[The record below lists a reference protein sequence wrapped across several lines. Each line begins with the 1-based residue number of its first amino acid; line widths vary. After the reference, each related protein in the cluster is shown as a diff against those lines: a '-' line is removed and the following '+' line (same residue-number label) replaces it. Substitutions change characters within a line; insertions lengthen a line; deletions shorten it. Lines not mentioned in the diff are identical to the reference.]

1 MYAPRRA
8 ATRRGSSSRRTGVC
22 RAVSGGAGDYSGQG
36 WLGPLG
42 HGPRARPGGSGSL
55 DHVRRGR
62 RARCRPASG
71 ARGFHAPQALLPGG
85 YSLRGPGGEG
95 PASEDDG
102 AGLRDGD
109 RGPGTQYLQPGARRY
124 PGLRGRDRG
133 GGPLRRPAPA
143 LHGRTTVRRRP
154 QEEGSG
160 GRWYRISGR
169 CRPRARPGMSA
180 RCGDLTPPCRGCRHR
195 AGVHR
200 AGGGG
205 RRGVAHPARRTALER
220 GGRLKRLEIVQ
231 IGIGHVGRK
240 VAQIVLEERKRWRE
254 REGIEVSYRAVSD
267 TSGALVGEEVLPQ
280 AIRLKEAGGKLSE
293 FGVEPLEEVLLSDP
307 APGTMRAV
315 VDVAVH
321 GGTYDLDL
329 LGVQNG
335 SYLVLSNKGPLSGSM
350 AQYEQLTGM
359 LRERL
364 WHEATV
370 GAGMPIISTM
380 HGLIEGGDEILEIQA
395 SPSGTLGFVMSA
407 VEGGRRFSEAVKEAV
422 ALAYAEPDPRDDLSG
437 LDVARK
443 AIILA
448 RKMGRRIEPEEIP
461 YTSLVPEGLEGVSL
475 DEFMRRLPEHDEAF
489 AQRLL
494 AVEEHHMLRY
504 LARIPKDGPVTVGL
518 VDEPVESPFGP
529 ISGPENVFDF
539 RTRRYSDVTLTIR
552 GPGAGPERTASGV
565 VFDLLDIA
573 HTAVTD
579 NGKDF

>member
-1 MYAPRRA
+1 M
-8 ATRRGSSSRRTGVC
+8 
-22 RAVSGGAGDYSGQG
+22 
-36 WLGPLG
+36 
-42 HGPRARPGGSGSL
+42 
-55 DHVRRGR
+55 
-62 RARCRPASG
+62 
-71 ARGFHAPQALLPGG
+71 
-85 YSLRGPGGEG
+85 
-95 PASEDDG
+95 
-102 AGLRDGD
+102 
-109 RGPGTQYLQPGARRY
+109 
-124 PGLRGRDRG
+124 
-133 GGPLRRPAPA
+133 
-143 LHGRTTVRRRP
+143 
-154 QEEGSG
+154 
-160 GRWYRISGR
+160 
-169 CRPRARPGMSA
+169 
-180 RCGDLTPPCRGCRHR
+180 
-195 AGVHR
+195 
-200 AGGGG
+200 
-205 RRGVAHPARRTALER
+205 
-220 GGRLKRLEIVQ
+220 KRLEIVQ

-267 TSGALVGEEVLPQ
+267 TSGALVGEELLPQ
-280 AIRLKEAGGKLSE
+280 AIRLKEDGGKLAAL
-293 FGVEPLEEVLLSDP
+293 GVEPLEEVLLSDP
-307 APGTMRAV
+307 APGTTRAV

-407 VEGGRRFSEAVKEAV
+407 VEGGRRFSQAVKEAV

-448 RKMGRRIEPEEIP
+448 RKMGRTIEPEEIP
-461 YTSLVPEGLEGVSL
+461 YKSLVPEGLDNVSL
-475 DEFMRRLPEHDEAF
+475 EEFMERLPEHDEAF
-489 AQRLL
+489 AERLL

-504 LARIPKDGPVTVGL
+504 LARIPKRGPVEVGL

-529 ISGPENVFDF
+529 INGPENVFDF

-573 HTAVTD
+573 HKAVRD
-579 NGKDF
+579 DGKDD